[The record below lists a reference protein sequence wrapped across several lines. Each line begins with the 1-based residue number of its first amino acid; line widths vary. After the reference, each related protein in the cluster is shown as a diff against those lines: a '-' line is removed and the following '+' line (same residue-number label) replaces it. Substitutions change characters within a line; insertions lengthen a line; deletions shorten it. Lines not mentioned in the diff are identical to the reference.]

1 MNSLR
6 EDEKMLADVA
16 RAICRAR
23 GNCHPHPCDVRP
35 EGGCIDSVCMGPHV
49 YRDEAAA
56 AAAVV
61 SSRHVAQSDGADAAD
76 LREALATLEKSATY
90 VAKLGARPGPQWVG
104 LGSALIRARNA
115 LGRAAP

>member
-1 MNSLR
+1 
-6 EDEKMLADVA
+6 MLADVA

-23 GNCHPHPCDVRP
+23 GDCHPHPCDVRP

-49 YRDEAAA
+49 YEAEAAA
-56 AAAVV
+56 AVAAMTARPASPAESAAAVE
-61 SSRHVAQSDGADAAD
+61 

-104 LGSALIRARNA
+104 LGTALIRARNA
-115 LGRAAP
+115 LGKASP